1 MTTQKTQNFSLKV
14 FPEDLAKFREGAAL
28 MNMQHRDYFTLLV
41 SPESTQKTETTP
53 HDVDAKFSGIQS
65 KLSALETMVATIM
78 SGMVERERIPS
89 FYEFRA
95 RFIAETNPTA
105 PKTASEKFAFFLDV
119 ARKYHRKY
127 DAWPDPS
134 NRSAFGPG
142 LDDQQ
147 LASWPTVPR

>member
-28 MNMQHRDYFTLLV
+28 MNMQNRDYFTLLV

-53 HDVDAKFSGIQS
+53 HDVDAKFSEIQS
-65 KLSALETMVATIM
+65 KLSAMETMVATIM
-78 SGMVERERIPS
+78 EGMLERSRTPS

-95 RFIAETNPTA
+95 RFIAETNPTMTK
-105 PKTASEKFAFFLDV
+105 PGSERFAFFLDV

-134 NRSAFGPG
+134 NRAAFGPG
-142 LDDQQ
+142 LDEQQ
-147 LASWPTVPR
+147 LASWPPVPR